1 MITFILN
8 VLWFII
14 LVPVALW
21 MVNFL
26 LRRLDKV
33 AGFDWEVI
41 RERISSDPIAAAGYF
56 GAGYFGLRFLGVCV
70 MLQAVIGRYLF

>member
-1 MITFILN
+1 MITFFLN

-56 GAGYFGLRFLGVCV
+56 GLRFLGVCV